1 MRSLQVVKHIYT
13 FAEVDGSR
21 LAATA
26 DRDGANLPGSPKLW
40 RRLEKL
46 DVDEIIGSS
55 AITAMGSAEEIL
67 RDVRDSGLYL
77 TASRPA

>member
-1 MRSLQVVKHIYT
+1 MKHIYT

-26 DRDGANLPGSPKLW
+26 DRDGANLPGSPQLW
-40 RRLEKL
+40 RRLDKL
-46 DVDEIIGSS
+46 EIEEMASNPGI
-55 AITAMGSAEEIL
+55 AAMGNAKEIL
-67 RDVRDSGLYL
+67 RDVREHGLYL